1 MAAKQQGKKKARV
14 SKKKNNVR
22 KKHPQPRRNQKNP
35 KRLQARKQKKKQ
47 PHLKRQVKRTS
58 GAKSGSSGQPRK
70 ICSSKLFASKIL
82 RQLPKVRME
91 AKAKNLMKTLLADL
105 YNHVATQVQAMSQ
118 QEEQNP
124 ISGDEVQ
131 AALKE
136 AMERELAKHT
146 AEQPTAIPTEC
157 T

>member
-14 SKKKNNVR
+14 PKRKNVN
-22 KKHPQPRRNQKNP
+22 KKHQQARRNWK
-35 KRLQARKQKKKQ
+35 KLQAQKHKKKQ
-47 PHLKRQVKRTS
+47 PHLKRQAKRTS
-58 GAKSGSSGQPRK
+58 AAKSRSSGQPRK

-82 RQLPKVRME
+82 RQIPKVRME
-91 AKAKNLMKTLLADL
+91 AKARDLIKTLLADL
-105 YNHVATQVQAMSQ
+105 YNHVATQVEALSQ
-118 QEEQNP
+118 KEEQAP

-157 T
+157 A